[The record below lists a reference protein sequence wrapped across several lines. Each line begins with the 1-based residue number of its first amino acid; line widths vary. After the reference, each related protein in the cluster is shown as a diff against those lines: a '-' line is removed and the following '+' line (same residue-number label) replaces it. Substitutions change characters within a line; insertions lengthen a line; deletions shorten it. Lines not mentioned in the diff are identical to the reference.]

1 VVFIMKKALMLLSLF
16 LLSLAAPLISPAQAE
31 SSESMAVL
39 HTAVNPAN
47 NNTYHLLTAS
57 SWEDAASY
65 AQSLGGFLVTVDDA
79 EENQWVVETF
89 ANWDNQSRHL
99 WIGLN
104 DAAEEGVY
112 RWADG
117 TPFFYRAWGEDQPS
131 EGGDEDYVHIAGT
144 NMGNIDPGTWNDL
157 DNDPQYFPVY
167 GVVEIGPGA
176 DFALRF
182 DGMSDHVV
190 VNHDEGMNFEN
201 DSVLVLSAWV
211 HPYKV
216 TGTQFVMMK
225 GDYGWGL
232 YLSNDKVAFASEY
245 SLSKHPVSNG
255 TVLAN
260 DWSLVGVTV
269 EVGVG
274 YTFHINGAEA
284 GVILDENAQVPL
296 GDFGSNDCFSNGL
309 ACDEFYIARMG
320 AGCDCNHFEGMLDNL
335 SISTGT
341 NLTSVEQRSVWMFG
355 EGWGATTGDEQATRS
370 GTIVGADWVM
380 PDGSIV
386 AQAVELIIGEEY
398 FMEGA
403 GAGDTLLFF
412 AEIEEYT
419 RTLTWFSS
427 SWSFDE
433 WEGEIASTF
442 TVYVGF
448 GFLPDKWNHNDSFSD
463 EFGFSYQ
470 DWSWPDEGTVW
481 FVMVLNQDLE
491 EFYVALEA
499 DIADPPPTLDDMTE
513 LKDSIAVTNQE
524 VSANFDSNQGY
535 GALYYYVN
543 VTEPLAD
550 LRIRTYGGRGDV
562 DLGISY
568 YSPPMP
574 DDFWMWDDI
583 DIGIPVDP
591 DGQTNEGSEKLA
603 WSTGP
608 ENDEEVHLFDVE
620 PGLYY
625 ITAYTYR
632 NARGFTIV
640 ADFVYPPLNIEPE
653 DAITLTPGVE
663 YGLLS
668 GYNGLMQYFKVDVKQ
683 GTERLVVD
691 LSDGGGEASLF
702 LRYEQA
708 PSMTTYDHHS
718 TAQGADDR
726 VAFNDPTPG
735 WWYILLATESA
746 FTGVNIVAE
755 FADRY
760 VWDYDGVPLELF
772 NEDAIDGI
780 SVAEGKTVN
789 FFAMLEAPGNYF
801 QIETYGGNGDVQV
814 LVEGVQYQVEWGDWG
829 RPMPGDGME
838 VVTND
843 ASIKSGSSGTQH
855 SVFMEAPMNGRF
867 DITLVGITD
876 VEEISI
882 VARWDETQLPIE
894 PVDPTEPESVESCS
908 EEAERTFRV
917 LDRDGNGVLEER
929 EIDSIDASS
938 TSKAEIDRDG
948 DGAVE
953 YREYLQQR
961 CTCNVELNT
970 AFNAFAEGRNDV
982 ALTSLEAH
990 DWANTFDFESVNAN
1004 DNDRLERDELE
1015 LLSLLCDT
1023 SFDAFDGD
1031 GDGVPD
1037 DEDAFPN
1044 DPTETKDTD
1053 GDGVG
1058 DNADIVASVSND
1070 IVYATAGVLVLVLLG
1085 ALLAFIR
1092 GGSSAQNGF
1101 DEKSWGDE
1109 DRLNQAMFGAPSAPE
1124 LPATEPSMESMAG
1137 LGELAQ
1143 PHDLQSAP
1151 SFIPQAPNAALM
1163 GMMVDGLETIEH
1175 PTGSGQHWVR
1185 QDPEDD
1191 WVPKSS

>member
-1 VVFIMKKALMLLSLF
+1 MVFNMKKALPLLSLF
-16 LLSLAAPLISPAQAE
+16 LLSLAAPLVSPVQAE
-31 SSESMAVL
+31 SGESMDVL
-39 HTAVNPAN
+39 HTAVNPSN

-117 TPFFYRAWGEDQPS
+117 TPFFYRAWGDAQPS
-131 EGGDEDYVHIAGT
+131 AGGDEDYVHIAGT
-144 NMGNIDPGTWNDL
+144 NMGNIEPGTWNDL

-182 DGMSDHVV
+182 DGVSDHAVAE
-190 VNHDEGMNFEN
+190 HDEGLNLEN

-211 HPYKV
+211 HPYTV

-245 SLSKHPVSNG
+245 SLSKHPISNG

-260 DWSLVGVTV
+260 EWSLVSVTV

-284 GVILDENAQVPL
+284 GVVVDEDAQIPL

-335 SISTGT
+335 SISAGSNHST
-341 NLTSVEQRSVWMFG
+341 LEERSVWDFG
-355 EGWGATTGDEQATRS
+355 EGWGGSTNDGSVARTATLH
-370 GTIVGADWVM
+370 GADWVM

-386 AQAVELIIGEEY
+386 AQAVELVVGEEY
-398 FMEGA
+398 FLEGA
-403 GAGDTLLFF
+403 AAGDTLLFF
-412 AEIEEYT
+412 AEIETYT
-419 RTLTWFSS
+419 RSLTWFSS

-433 WEGEIASTF
+433 WEEEIAESF

-448 GFLPDKWNHNDSFSD
+448 GYVPDKWNHNDSITD

-470 DWSWPDEGTVW
+470 DWSWPEEGTVW
-481 FVMVLNQDLE
+481 FVMVLDRDLE

-513 LKDSIAVTNQE
+513 LKESIAVTNQE
-524 VSANFDSNQGY
+524 VGVDFDTNQGY

-550 LRIRTYGGRGDV
+550 LRIRTYGGRGNV

-568 YSPPMP
+568 YSPPSP
-574 DDFWMWDDI
+574 DDFWFVDDI
-583 DIGIPVDP
+583 GMFLDP
-591 DGQTNEGSEKLA
+591 DGETEQSTPKSA
-603 WSTGP
+603 WSTGQG
-608 ENDEEVHLFDVE
+608 NDEEVHLFDVE

-640 ADFVYPPLNIEPE
+640 ADFVYPPTNVQPD

-668 GYNGLMQYFKVDVKQ
+668 GYDGLMQYFKVDVQQ

-691 LSDGGGEASLF
+691 LSDGGGEASLY
-702 LRYEQA
+702 LRYDQA
-708 PSMTTYDHHS
+708 PTTATYDHHS
-718 TAQGADDR
+718 TTQGADDR

-735 WWYILLATESA
+735 WWYILLTTESA

-760 VWDYDGVPLELF
+760 VWDYDGTPIELF
-772 NEDAIDGI
+772 NNEAIEGV
-780 SVAEGKTVN
+780 SVAEGQTVA
-789 FFAMLEAPGNYF
+789 FYAMLDQPGNYL
-801 QIETYGGNGDVQV
+801 QVETYGGNGDAQV
-814 LVEGVQYQVEWGDWG
+814 LIEGVQYQLEWGDWG
-829 RPMPGDGME
+829 RPMPEDGMAIETNE
-838 VVTND
+838 V
-843 ASIKSGSSGTQH
+843 SIKSGSTGTQH
-855 SVFMEAPMNGRF
+855 SVFMESPMNGRVS
-867 DITLVGITD
+867 ITLVGITD

-882 VARWDETQLPIE
+882 VARWDETELPVE
-894 PVDPTEPESVESCS
+894 PVEPTEPESVESCK
-908 EEAERTFRV
+908 EEAERLFTQ
-917 LDRDGNGVLEER
+917 LDRDANGLLEDR

-938 TSKAEIDRDG
+938 QSKADMDRNEDG
-948 DGAVE
+948 TVE
-953 YREYLQQR
+953 FREFLQQR
-961 CTCNVELNT
+961 CTCNVELNS
-970 AFNAFAEGRNDV
+970 AFEAFAEGRESV
-982 ALTSLEAH
+982 TLTSLENH
-990 DWANTFDFESVNAN
+990 PWVNTFDFDSVNAN

-1015 LLSLLCDT
+1015 LLALLCET
-1023 SFDAFDGD
+1023 TFDAFDGD

-1037 DEDAFPN
+1037 EQDAFPD

-1070 IVYATAGVLVLVLLG
+1070 IVYASAGLLVLVLLG
-1085 ALLAFIR
+1085 ALLAFLR
-1092 GGSSAQNGF
+1092 GGASGHNEF
-1101 DEKSWGDE
+1101 DEKSWGDD
-1109 DRLNQAMFGAPSAPE
+1109 DRLEHAMFGAPSAPE
-1124 LPATEPSMESMAG
+1124 LPSTGPSVESSASLETHVPETDPG
-1137 LGELAQ
+1137 LT
-1143 PHDLQSAP
+1143 P

-1163 GMMVDGLETIEH
+1163 GMVVDGLETIEH
-1175 PTGSGQHWVR
+1175 PTGSGQYWVR
-1185 QDPEDD
+1185 QDPEDP
-1191 WVPKSS
+1191 WAPKSS